1 MISLSTIILL
11 AVPRGNEKKEKNKSK
26 KKRNRNYDYSQNG
39 GPIKVRDHKD
49 GTEGFTHTKQTQSH
63 IIKKGTE
70 SDKWRLNLIS
80 WVVCVCVC
88 MRVGWSLCSSGEIHQ
103 DRPHIHTFTH
113 TLAQTYQK
121 ASQGVFL
128 SSVKARILYLG
139 YLWQRNQPPTNHNC
153 SGRSLKLLF
162 SINSVQIIYFI
173 YTLNIFSAETT
184 QNLQTLIDV
193 HLFAVILCS
202 FLSAGSCFLYNF
214 GKQNW

>member
-1 MISLSTIILL
+1 M
-11 AVPRGNEKKEKNKSK
+11 K
-26 KKRNRNYDYSQNG
+26 
-39 GPIKVRDHKD
+39 
-49 GTEGFTHTKQTQSH
+49 TEF
-63 IIKKGTE
+63 
-70 SDKWRLNLIS
+70 NLMGS
-80 WVVCVCVC
+80 VCVCVHAC
-88 MRVGWSLCSSGEIHQ
+88 WLIPLFLRRNSPGPTPHS
-103 DRPHIHTFTH
+103 HIHTFSH

-139 YLWQRNQPPTNHNC
+139 YLWQRNQPPTNHSC